1 MKPNLKAITSIIMA
15 ILFVAPL
22 LITMAVPVQAQQFT
36 PATIVSVSPSPAYPG
51 EPVTV
56 TIDVAMSATVT
67 VKLCN
72 DTACTA
78 TWASTWFTP
87 PTAGRYTVSLT
98 LPESLPG
105 VQYNKSNNRDYF
117 YVVVTAVGVPQNR
130 SVPIAPKVKVTSIQT
145 ANVDPFGRPMNIT
158 VKFLGYVPG
167 DTITEVQFAGPI
179 TRSYSVS
186 QSVASDGT
194 AAVNITLLSVTG
206 KGLPRGTY
214 SVAGL
219 GTLTNL
225 SGAKNGTLAIV
236 PQVIIEPTE
245 GNGRCD
251 NSFCELTKV
260 NITGYGFDPNVPITK
275 IALWNINFTKVNYT
289 FSGINMPTDS
299 YGYFK
304 VSNLAQYLRTNMTAG
319 LYIPIVYEG
328 IAPPSTLSNTST
340 IGLGVKGTVNIT
352 QSTMTSTFKT
362 RASVTATSFVN
373 GTLGYAVATAAM
385 SFTKTEVLRINITEN
400 GMKYM
405 LAANI
410 EGNVTRF
417 SLYNMTTSPPTQL
430 FTTTA
435 TPSYNKTLG
444 AYIANLSFTIKPLRY
459 VTTAPPNFTYKYW
472 ATFYNYSNYIYLQ
485 LKQLSLSITAANLT
499 ITYSN
504 VDTGVTKTW
513 TFTYP
518 TSMSVSGTVVSVP
531 TTTFQDAGLSWNITW
546 SYDASTKIATLTVK
560 GTPIAG
566 PSFSFRNVYYI
577 VRPLLVLLTPGI
589 IKPGDNVTIAAYGY
603 GPGAAYGYVG
613 YNTLDVYWEKIR
625 LLTTISPL
633 GKDGNA
639 TFTVTIPTDAT
650 FGVHYIWGVD
660 KWGYEYS
667 LAIVIGAKVYWMIVY
682 PPPFTP
688 PAKVQPFVSAGYN
701 NQRIVVCPCPESAG
715 VKGVSYCAKCVTY
728 GGMCDYLGDIVRVV
742 LTGVS
747 PGETITVY
755 FGGQTMKTVIAN
767 ASMVAVDFVVPTLP
781 EGNYTITVVGSVSG
795 TITVNT
801 FYNYTTMITGVVP
814 QVKPKLLLL
823 DLNKDIV
830 PILVGPGFV
839 RVIGTG
845 FTPGTSMLAMLINGT
860 DAAYSLNQ
868 QVQRWTANP
877 SGVLTSPFT
886 TVLGIYMPAL
896 EPGAYT
902 ISLAYVKPLPNGSTT
917 TGITLP
923 GYVFVVNNVS
933 IATTK
938 DDLAKAVNT
947 LSNTISNASK
957 DIKNSI
963 SAAQAALAGQL
974 STLSDSLKK
983 VSDTVSAMA
992 SDVKTVLSKI
1002 SDVYSAVTTVSGKVD
1017 SANSKLD
1024 KIASDVSDLKSS
1036 VSSISTS
1043 LSGLQGAV
1051 STIKDAAD
1059 TLNKNVGTLSTKLD
1073 SISAAVSDLSGKV
1086 SAVSS
1091 AVSDLSGK
1099 VASKDDVSAVASKV
1113 SDVASK
1119 VDAVS
1124 SKVDS
1129 AASTLSGKI
1138 DSAVNT
1144 LSGKVDSVASKVDSA
1159 ASTLQTYVI
1168 IALILALI
1176 AAAASIYAAIQL
1188 GRKLA
1193 S

>member
-22 LITMAVPVQAQQFT
+22 LITMAVPVQAQFT

-105 VQYNKSNNRDYF
+105 VKSSNGRDYF
-117 YVVVTAVGVPQNR
+117 YVVVTAVGVSQNMQ
-130 SVPIAPKVKVTSIQT
+130 VYIAPKVKVTPIQT
-145 ANVDPFGRPMNIT
+145 TNVDPLGRPMNIT

-167 DTITEVQFAGPI
+167 DTITTVQFAGPI
-179 TRSYSVS
+179 TGLYQVS
-186 QSVASDGT
+186 PPLSVASDGT
-194 AAVNITLLSVTG
+194 TAVNITLLSVTG

-214 SVAGL
+214 SVIGL
-219 GTLTNL
+219 GTSTNL
-225 SGAKNGTLAIV
+225 SGAKNGTLTIV
-236 PQVIIEPTE
+236 PQVIIKPTE

-251 NSFCELTKV
+251 NSFCELTQV

-289 FSGINMPTDS
+289 FSGINVNTDS
-299 YGYFK
+299 NGYFK
-304 VSNLAQYLRTNMTAG
+304 VSNLAQYLSTNMTAG

-328 IAPPSTLSNTST
+328 IAPAGTLSNTST

-352 QSTMTSTFKT
+352 QSAMTNTFKT

-410 EGNVTRF
+410 EGTAIRF

-430 FTTTA
+430 LTTTA

-444 AYIANLSFTIKPLRY
+444 AYVADLSFTIQKPPMPNA
-459 VTTAPPNFTYKYW
+459 TTAPTDFEYKYW

-546 SYDASTKIATLTVK
+546 SYDASTKIATLTVT

-603 GPGAAYGYVG
+603 GPGVAYGYVG

-667 LAIVIGAKVYWMIVY
+667 LAIVIGAKAYWMIVY

-688 PAKVQPFVSAGYN
+688 PAEVQPFVSAGYN

-801 FYNYTTMITGVVP
+801 FYNYTAMITGVVP

-868 QVQRWTANP
+868 QVQRWSANP

-947 LSNTISNASK
+947 LSNTISIASK

-963 SAAQAALAGQL
+963 SAAQDALAGQL

-992 SDVKTVLSKI
+992 SDVKAVLSKI
-1002 SDVYSAVTTVSGKVD
+1002 SDVYSAVTTISDVYSAVTTISGKVD

-1059 TLNKNVGTLSTKLD
+1059 TLNKNVGALSTKLD

-1099 VASKDDVSAVASKV
+1099 VASKDDVSAVVSKV
-1113 SDVASK
+1113 SDVAFK

-1129 AASTLSGKI
+1129 AAS
-1138 DSAVNT
+1138 T